1 MQNRVGVAAYLMIYK
16 PPLNLDLLNQLHIEM
31 LRIRRVE
38 EAIAVRYD
46 EREMRCPT
54 HFCIG
59 QEAVPV
65 GVSQHLCREDLVF
78 SGHRSHGHFLAKGG
92 SLSAMIAELYGRATG
107 CAAGRG
113 GSQHLIDLEA
123 GFVAAAPILAG
134 TIPIATGAAWA
145 MKRRKTENVA
155 VVYFGDGA
163 TEEGPFYE
171 AVNYAAVHK
180 LPILFVCENN
190 LYSVH
195 SPMDVRRPQGRSIA
209 DVVAGF
215 GIPVAQLDGNDA
227 GNVWR
232 EAGNAIQ
239 RIRNGA
245 GPIFLEFLTY
255 RWLEHCGPLDDTGLG
270 YRTHEELEAWKSND
284 PLARSLNSLLQMPE
298 FDPEAIVAADAAIQV
313 EIKKAFEFARA
324 SDFPAP
330 DSLFEFVLPKQ
341 RNHLGDR

>member
-1 MQNRVGVAAYLMIYK
+1 MFDQL
-16 PPLNLDLLNQLHIEM
+16 PLDLNVRIQLHTEM

-38 EAIAVRYD
+38 EAIAATY
-46 EREMRCPT
+46 EQQEIRCPV

-65 GVSQHLCREDLVF
+65 GISQHLRREDLVF
-78 SGHRSHGHFLAKGG
+78 SGHRNHGHFLAKGG
-92 SLSAMIAELYGRATG
+92 SLNSMIAELYGRVTG

-134 TIPIATGAAWA
+134 TIPIATGVAWA
-145 MKRRKTENVA
+145 MKRKSLENVA

-171 AVNYAAVHK
+171 AVNYAAVHE
-180 LPILFVCENN
+180 LPVLYVCENN

-195 SPMDVRRPQGRSIA
+195 SSMDVRRPQGRSIT
-209 DVVAGF
+209 DIVTGF
-215 GIPVAQLDGNDA
+215 GVPVAQLDGNDA
-227 GNVWR
+227 GNVWH
-232 EAGNAIQ
+232 EAGEAIQ

-245 GPIFLEFLTY
+245 GPIFLEFSTY
-255 RWLEHCGPLDDTGLG
+255 RWLEHCGPMDDTGLG
-270 YRTHEELEAWKSND
+270 YRTHEELEAWKRND
-284 PLARSLNSLLQMPE
+284 PLARSLNTLLQIPE
-298 FDPEAIVAADAAIQV
+298 FDPEVIVAAGAAIEV
-313 EIKKAFEFARA
+313 EIRKAFEFARA

-341 RNHLGDR
+341 RDQLGGL